1 MKKQKMTKCEC
12 GCGNNVNCI
21 YAVYYLQEHNGYDLL
36 NESRLYYAK
45 IANDANEELEKTRV
59 LRNELHN
66 QMLKLLVKVMDLDVR
81 KEFDDQVLAAWTAR
95 DKNEIL
101 KVINAMHLYL
111 EPPSTKQSG
120 FAYFYRYNY
129 PEIDK
134 KVKARNPER
143 QARDVTN
150 ELFLLWN
157 SLTKEEQKE
166 WTDSAPD
173 EI

>member
-1 MKKQKMTKCEC
+1 M
-12 GCGNNVNCI
+12 
-21 YAVYYLQEHNGYDLL
+21 

-45 IANDANEELEKTRV
+45 IANDANEELEKMRV

-66 QMLKLLVKVMDLDVR
+66 QMLKLLVKVIDLDVR
-81 KEFDDQVLAAWTAR
+81 EEFDDQVLAAWTAQ

-101 KVINAMHLYL
+101 KVINAMHVYL
-111 EPPSTKQSG
+111 DPPTKKQSG

-134 KVKARNPER
+134 QVKAKNQER